1 LFDSDNT
8 RGQVLA
14 VLPEAE
20 SAARLAAGQLSI
32 NSGELNNDAGLIYG
46 ASSVTV
52 NTGGAALNN
61 VNSGTDKGIAAG
73 NGLNLVL
80 GHLNN
85 QTGFIGQQGAG
96 DLTVT
101 AANLDNQSK

>member
-1 LFDSDNT
+1 M
-8 RGQVLA
+8 LA